1 MGEGGGH
8 IQNKIICNTHTI
20 THFWKRILSNRECVC
35 RYTEHGGLVYASVL
49 FWPEDGL
56 VTLGSV
62 TSTVDTQVTML
73 GYQGLLQVRYM

>member
-1 MGEGGGH
+1 M
-8 IQNKIICNTHTI
+8 
-20 THFWKRILSNRECVC
+20 CVC

-49 FWPEDGL
+49 FWPEDDV

-73 GYQGLLQVRYM
+73 GYQGLLQVRHIMYYSVHKSITTLKLEYR